1 MSEAATNTAEY
12 ERAERAARLL
22 AEEVKRR
29 KRALRYYL
37 AALAVPVI
45 VGGYV
50 LATSIRAQSEH
61 VADDARR
68 DSVATAVGELT
79 PVAAQ
84 LEKLDTILPRL
95 DSAAGQLRSQ
105 DRQVRELQERQRA
118 IEARLDA
125 APAPHT
131 DSVVDAAREMRA
143 AVRALNVVRAQVASQ
158 DTIIRN
164 QRVLIQRQADDI
176 RAVQQEQRA
185 IRADIQ
191 RLPRVDPNLVNRITR
206 LEARTESLRVNPRAV
221 VPGGVRRPIP

>member
-50 LATSIRAQSEH
+50 LATSSRAQSEH

-105 DRQVRELQERQRA
+105 DRQARA
-118 IEARLDA
+118 AGATAGDRGAPRRGAR
-125 APAPHT
+125 APH
-131 DSVVDAAREMRA
+131 
-143 AVRALNVVRAQVASQ
+143 
-158 DTIIRN
+158 
-164 QRVLIQRQADDI
+164 
-176 RAVQQEQRA
+176 
-185 IRADIQ
+185 
-191 RLPRVDPNLVNRITR
+191 
-206 LEARTESLRVNPRAV
+206 
-221 VPGGVRRPIP
+221 